1 MCVNVRLQTFCPM
14 LMWSLHLPAFN
25 CLRYIQVTTPFSVT
39 FVLLL
44 GKKKCEAHEFAC
56 DNNTLCYLKTE
67 KCDGVYDCMD
77 WSDEQ
82 GCSKYYFNRPNSYLR
97 NISTVSAA
105 SQISY
110 WKFSKLTIK
119 VLEPHQQLTAKSWI
133 NRIIWIMYWIHIL
146 SKLCYWINLL

>member
-82 GCSKYYFNRPNSYLR
+82 GCSKYYFNCLSSQS
-97 NISTVSAA
+97 NIVLKVFKVNNKSTRTTSIV
-105 SQISY
+105 
-110 WKFSKLTIK
+110 
-119 VLEPHQQLTAKSWI
+119 
-133 NRIIWIMYWIHIL
+133 N
-146 SKLCYWINLL
+146 C